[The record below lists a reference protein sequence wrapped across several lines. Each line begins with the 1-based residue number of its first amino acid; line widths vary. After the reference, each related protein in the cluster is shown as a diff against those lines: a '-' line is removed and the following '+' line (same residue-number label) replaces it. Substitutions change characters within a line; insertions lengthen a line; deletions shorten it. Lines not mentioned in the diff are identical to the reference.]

1 LNQFDNVKG
10 GYYHMKGLEDVS
22 NALAAAVANAGQSV
36 VRIEARRRMPA
47 SGIVWT
53 PDGVIVT
60 ASHVVRREDDIRVGL
75 SSGEKIAA
83 TLVGRDV
90 TTDLAVLNVKASD
103 HIGVSWADD
112 DDIRVGHIALALGR
126 PGANVMATFGIV
138 SALGESWKTPAG
150 GSLDRYLQTDV
161 VMYPGFSGGLLVNA
175 VGEGMGMNTS
185 GLLRGISLAV
195 PHSSMTKTVE
205 TLLEHGR
212 VRRGYLGVGV
222 QPVRLPAALAEK
234 LAQESGVLLTSV
246 EPQSPGE
253 KGGLVLGDTIVRL
266 ADQTISHVD
275 DLLASLSGEMV
286 GVEVP
291 VQIVRGGKIKDL
303 NVEIGERE

>member
-1 LNQFDNVKG
+1 MTTYKEVVQI
-10 GYYHMKGLEDVS
+10 MKGLEDVS
-22 NALAAAVANAGQSV
+22 NALAEAVASAGPSV
-36 VRIEARRRMPA
+36 VRVEARRRLPA

-53 PDGVIVT
+53 SDGVIVT
-60 ASHVVRREDDIRVGL
+60 AHHVVRREDDIHVGL
-75 SSGEKIAA
+75 PGGEKIAA
-83 TLVGRDV
+83 NFVGRDV
-90 TTDLAVLNVKASD
+90 TTDLAVLTVKASD
-103 HIGVSWADD
+103 LTEVSWANNDD
-112 DDIRVGHIALALGR
+112 LRVGHIALALGR

-138 SALGESWKTPAG
+138 SALGEGWKTPAG

-195 PHSSMTKTVE
+195 PQVSMRKTVK

-234 LAQESGVLLTSV
+234 LGQETGVLLTSV
-246 EPQSPGE
+246 EPESPGD
-253 KGGLVLGDTIVRL
+253 KGGLVLGDAIVSL
-266 ADQTISHVD
+266 ADESIRHVD
-275 DLLASLSGEMV
+275 DLLASLSGERV

-291 VQIVRGGKIKDL
+291 MRVVRGGKIKDL
-303 NVEIGERE
+303 NVEIGER